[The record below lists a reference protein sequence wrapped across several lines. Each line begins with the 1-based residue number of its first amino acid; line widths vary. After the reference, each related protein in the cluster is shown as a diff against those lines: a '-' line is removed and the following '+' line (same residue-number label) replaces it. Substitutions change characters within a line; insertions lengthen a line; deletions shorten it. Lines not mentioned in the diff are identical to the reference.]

1 MRVQTRLF
9 SLIAIVVAAFGAAL
23 AAYVLLGTQSRAINQ
38 DYQSVINLRYAIYTL
53 SYRMNALTSNQ
64 VVSAFN
70 NYKKALDDYEAAYD
84 RVAELKALPKANA
97 STQKAVEIILN
108 FRALSKED
116 LDSLGTQYA
125 QLIED
130 AKQYFG
136 MPDPVVLDQFYTD
149 PYVRSKYNLQAVYA
163 RMDSFVTLVQGLNE
177 SFDSTIQTI
186 ADEDSAVKVEI
197 SSIQSRVTLLS
208 MLIAIAVVGAAV
220 GVALRFAGRIVSP
233 LKAAGK
239 LAEAIASGD
248 LTEELHSPRSARAA
262 RSDELESLASALDN
276 MRRGLA
282 ATVGAIRDSVASIM
296 AVGMDLA
303 ASTEGAAT
311 SASGI
316 EGTVEEV
323 KGRVDSEGTSVGQ
336 VSATLE
342 SMLKSVAALDSQI
355 EEQASS
361 VAESSASIEEMI
373 ASVTAVARNVDM
385 LAGHFDRLLTAS
397 DEGRTKLSAMEEM
410 ARAVQAQSEKLDEAN
425 LAIKTI
431 AEQTNLLAMNAAIE
445 AAHAGDLGRGFAVVA
460 EEIRKLAEMAAD
472 QSKEIEGD
480 VRTIESSI
488 EGMTTSTIDAGSAF
502 GTVLDQ
508 IQELHGLESEI
519 RRALEEQ
526 SEGSKETLEALKR
539 INEITERVRRGSR
552 DMSGGNAAIAREM
565 EGLVAQGSG
574 VREGMEG
581 IALRTR
587 EIAKA
592 ARSIS
597 GRSEENQTLVES
609 VAAQVGRFKIK

>member
-1 MRVQTRLF
+1 MRVRTRLF

-23 AAYVLLGTQSRAINQ
+23 AAYMLLDAQSRAINQ

-53 SYRMNALTSNQ
+53 SYRMNALPSNQ
-64 VVSAFN
+64 VVSAFK
-70 NYKKALDDYEAAYD
+70 NYKQAKSEYETAYD
-84 RVAELKALPKANA
+84 RVAAMKVLPNANTA
-97 STQKAVEIILN
+97 TQKAVEIMLN
-108 FRALSKED
+108 FRQLSKED
-116 LDSLGTQYA
+116 LDALETQYA

-130 AKQYFG
+130 VKRYFG
-136 MPDPVVLDQFYTD
+136 QPDPVVLNQFYTD
-149 PYVRSKYNLQAVYA
+149 SYVATKYNLKDVRG
-163 RMDSFVTLVQGLNE
+163 RMDSFITLIQGLNE
-177 SFDSTIQTI
+177 NFDITIQTI
-186 ADEDSAVKVEI
+186 ADEDTAVKLEI
-197 SSIQSRVTLLS
+197 SSIQSRVVLVSILVG
-208 MLIAIAVVGAAV
+208 LALVGAALA
-220 GVALRFAGRIVSP
+220 VALRIAVKIVGP
-233 LKAAGK
+233 LKTASK
-239 LAEAIASGD
+239 LAQAIASGD
-248 LTEELHSPRSARAA
+248 LTEELRSPRSASAA
-262 RSDELESLASALDN
+262 RSDELDALAAALED

-282 ATVGAIRDSVASIM
+282 QTVGTIRDSVASIQ
-296 AVGMDLA
+296 AAGMDLA

-316 EGTVEEV
+316 SGTVEEV
-323 KGRVDSEGTSVGQ
+323 KGRVDAEGASIGQ
-336 VSATLE
+336 VSSTLE
-342 SMLKSVAALDSQI
+342 SMLKSVGELDSQI
-355 EEQASS
+355 EDQASS

-373 ASVTAVARNVDM
+373 ASVTAVARNVDR
-385 LAGHFDRLLTAS
+385 LASHFDRLITAS
-397 DEGRTKLSAMEEM
+397 DEGRTKLSTMEEM

-445 AAHAGDLGRGFAVVA
+445 AAHAGDLGRGFSVVA
-460 EEIRKLAEMAAD
+460 EEIRKLAEMATE

-480 VRTIESSI
+480 VRTIETSI
-488 EGMTTSTIDAGSAF
+488 EGMTASTIDAGSAF

-508 IQELHGLESEI
+508 IKELHGLESEI

-526 SEGSKETLEALKR
+526 SEGSKETLEAIKR

-565 EGLVAQGSG
+565 EGLVAQGTG

-587 EIAKA
+587 DIAQA

-597 GRSEENQTLVES
+597 DRSEKNRTLVES
-609 VAAQVGRFKIK
+609 VAAQVGRFRTA